1 MATTEPP
8 IVVGLFRDSALA
20 QQAITELQQNGFR
33 NNQIRIVGQTSH
45 SGGFLNSIM
54 SSFSGQDAAQATD
67 ENIRSDLMSKDV
79 PPNEAAYYQNEV
91 QAGRTMVL
99 VEAHGHSQE
108 ASAILHRFGAYDA
121 SNSAQSN
128 AKDRVIPLR
137 QEILQVQKQ
146 WVDTGEVIIRKEVIT
161 EEKTFTVPVTREE
174 LVIERRPSGSNL
186 ANSSG
191 DTMGATLDEALPN
204 GGTLRIVLHEEQV
217 HIEKYP
223 VVKEE
228 ILISKRVLQET
239 QHISET
245 VKHEEASLEQVGDV
259 IVHGNAAIELSPETP
274 APSS

>member
-8 IVVGLFRDSALA
+8 IVVGLFRDTALA

-33 NNQIRIVGQTSH
+33 NEQISTVGQTTH

-54 SSFSGQDAAQATD
+54 SSFSGQEAAQSTN
-67 ENIRSDLMSKDV
+67 ENLRSDLMTKDI

-91 QAGRTMVL
+91 QAGRTMVI

-121 SNSAQSN
+121 SNSTQANSGDQ
-128 AKDRVIPLR
+128 VIPLR
-137 QEILQVQKQ
+137 QEILQIQKQ

-174 LVIERRPSGSNL
+174 LVIERRPAGSNQPVSQL
-186 ANSSG
+186 QNAGESV
-191 DTMGATLDEALPN
+191 DEVLPN
-204 GGTLRIVLHEEQV
+204 GGTLRIVLHEDQV
-217 HIEKYP
+217 RIEKYP

-239 QHISET
+239 QHVSET

-259 IVHGNAAIELSPETP
+259 IVHGNGAAELAPE
-274 APSS
+274 APPVP